1 MTRANFLARGALIAA
16 IYVVI
21 TVALAPISY
30 GQIQLRVSEALT
42 SLAYI
47 EAAAIPGL
55 YVGVII
61 ANIFGGLGPW
71 DIFGGSF
78 LTLVAAVLTWLLGKF
93 FRARKTGSLR
103 YVGPAI
109 ALIPPVV
116 INAFGVAYILKIV
129 AKVPYWI
136 TVLLVGTGEAMA
148 VYLLGYPLLLFL
160 LRSKYFTPDQF

>member
-55 YVGVII
+55 NVGVII